1 MFIKVEKRVLVLMT
15 GYDDFE
21 WYPPEVYYFSSPF
34 LCTLVQNASNREWKN
49 LDNVTVAI
57 QWNFNEIVTQDMI
70 EKFDLIKYKPRET
83 ILTNPLVPLT
93 LRKEFK
99 FDETLHRC
107 LSYYTINTKSDFKY
121 KSIGNIFYNSRQ
133 WISNYCKNYQGNIL
147 KLSFRVNIE
156 LKR

>member
-1 MFIKVEKRVLVLMT
+1 MT

-99 FDETLHRC
+99 FRC
-107 LSYYTINTKSDFKY
+107 
-121 KSIGNIFYNSRQ
+121 
-133 WISNYCKNYQGNIL
+133 
-147 KLSFRVNIE
+147 
-156 LKR
+156 